1 MLVFMMI
8 GSLLADYINR
18 RTILLIAAIVFL
30 IFAIPYFYLVNTGN
44 FVLATIADIIGF
56 GFVFGFGYGAIPT
69 FYTEN
74 FPTRYRAS
82 GASAAYQIAQVYGG
96 GLIPIIAGQILRAYG
111 VKGAYPYIGGFVMLY
126 AVAAIIAILR
136 TPETKNVNLEN

>member
-1 MLVFMMI
+1 MNTV
-8 GSLLADYINR
+8 NCV
-18 RTILLIAAIVFL
+18 RTRF
-30 IFAIPYFYLVNTGN
+30 
-44 FVLATIADIIGF
+44 ADIVGL

-74 FPTRYRAS
+74 FPTCYRAS
-82 GASAAYQIAQVYGG
+82 GASAGYQIAQVYGG
-96 GLIPIIAGQILRAYG
+96 GLIPIIAGQILSAYG

-136 TPETKNVNLEN
+136 TPETKNKNLED